1 MAQEWPSC
9 LQAVAATALFV
20 NEASKYT
27 QGQHLDVLTPHQV
40 QSVLEVKGHHW
51 LTGGRLSR
59 YQALLMDTPDIILRV
74 SQTTN
79 PTALLLA
86 VESGDL
92 VHQCIEATK

>member
-51 LTGGRLSR
+51 LTGGRLTR
-59 YQALLMDTPDIILRV
+59 YQALLTETLDIIL
-74 SQTTN
+74 
-79 PTALLLA
+79 
-86 VESGDL
+86 
-92 VHQCIEATK
+92 